1 MGKDLDALSDKLN
14 KLVLKLEATKE
25 CKNANNKLDSLY
37 DAIGAFL
44 PEDKKKLI
52 FEVDDC
58 FTEILIMYE
67 DYFYKNG
74 YQDGQRSNGLL
85 KRIFSNQ
92 YRR

>member
-1 MGKDLDALSDKLN
+1 MSKDLDALSDKLN
-14 KLVLKLEATKE
+14 KLVLRLEATKE
-25 CKNANNKLDSLY
+25 CKNSNKKLDSLY
-37 DAIGAFL
+37 ETIGAFL

-85 KRIFSNQ
+85 RRIFSSL
-92 YRR
+92 YRK

>member
-14 KLVLKLEATKE
+14 ELVLKLEATKE
-25 CKNANNKLDSLY
+25 CKNANEKLESLY
-37 DAIGAFL
+37 ETIGAFL
-44 PEDKKKLI
+44 PEEQKKLI

-74 YQDGQRSNGLL
+74 YQDCQRSKGLI
-85 KRIFSNQ
+85 KRIFSSQ
-92 YRR
+92 YHK